1 MLLSNQKCMT
11 QLTFIN
17 LYPDEYSE
25 ELHYNLFAV
34 KLDRC
39 VESCYTIND
48 LCNKVCFTNKIEDLD
63 LRVLNMIT
71 GVNESKIYIMHI

>member
-1 MLLSNQKCMT
+1 MT

-17 LYPDEYSE
+17 LYSDEYSQ
-25 ELHYNLFAV
+25 ELHYSLFAV

-48 LCNKVCFTNKIEDLD
+48 LCNKVCFPNKIEDLD